1 MKLKNTTWIL
11 IALLTLLTAL
21 VWLAITVKST
31 LNKPTVPEN
40 LEKIS
45 KPLNPKL
52 DTEIF
57 IDLKSRL

>member
-21 VWLAITVKST
+21 VWLGITVRST

-45 KPLNPKL
+45 KPLDPKL

>member
-21 VWLAITVKST
+21 VWLGITIRST

-45 KPLNPKL
+45 KPLDPKL
-52 DTEIF
+52 DVEIF

>member
-1 MKLKNTTWIL
+1 MKLRNTTWIL
-11 IALLTLLTAL
+11 IAILTLLTAL
-21 VWLAITVKST
+21 VWLGITVRST

-45 KPLNPKL
+45 KPLDPKL